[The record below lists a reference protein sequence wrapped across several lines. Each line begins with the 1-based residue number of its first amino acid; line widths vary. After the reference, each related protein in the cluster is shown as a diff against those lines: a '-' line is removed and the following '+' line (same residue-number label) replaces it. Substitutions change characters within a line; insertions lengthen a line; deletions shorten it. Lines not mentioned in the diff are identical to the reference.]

1 MTQTLKCVL
10 ETYGEMW
17 RQEMV
22 NHDHLPEPCAPQPP
36 LALHTGYFIWILGCS
51 CLGEP
56 KFGLAIAEP
65 GSLTSLPWTHSL
77 TMDTVWH
84 FFIFTMFPSHVP
96 CTVHYTLMYRA
107 LIVSQTLLKSPGTE
121 RHTREQHLGEPFGL
135 SRASQL
141 GSGMPEAVSAQRCPS
156 FSSLFFGLSHSS
168 IPAENLFVHL
178 FPQLACLCPLQLL
191 FLLLPSLHGVF
202 LLNITVLS
210 GSHDAF
216 LSFQLV
222 TQQTFVRWRS
232 LILPESLLTSPF
244 HFELTFLNFPM
255 SSETFFLLSLMSL
268 LRWAGCLWF
277 PALHPDFPTSTYL
290 SHCIFSG
297 LHKVTENNKVAPLFI
312 SPAPRSSCQRWKF
325 WTSQLQ
331 RLNKKSTKVYPVS
344 HYSFLLKVGG
354 RG

>member
-1 MTQTLKCVL
+1 
-10 ETYGEMW
+10 
-17 RQEMV
+17 
-22 NHDHLPEPCAPQPP
+22 
-36 LALHTGYFIWILGCS
+36 
-51 CLGEP
+51 
-56 KFGLAIAEP
+56 
-65 GSLTSLPWTHSL
+65 
-77 TMDTVWH
+77 
-84 FFIFTMFPSHVP
+84 MFPSHVP

-312 SPAPRSSCQRWKF
+312 SPAPRSSCQR
-325 WTSQLQ
+325 
-331 RLNKKSTKVYPVS
+331 
-344 HYSFLLKVGG
+344 
-354 RG
+354 